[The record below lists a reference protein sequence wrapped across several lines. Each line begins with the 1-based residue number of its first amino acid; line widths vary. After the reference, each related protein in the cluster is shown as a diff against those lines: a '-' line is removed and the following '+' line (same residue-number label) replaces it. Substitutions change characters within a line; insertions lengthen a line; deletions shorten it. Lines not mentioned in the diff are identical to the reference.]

1 MKTLLRPTLAVLAL
15 GLAFLPASG
24 FAQNV
29 NMNPQNMADRL
40 EQAVGLSSGQR
51 AQALEIFQKE
61 IEALNVFTPQERP
74 VKGMEARQ
82 GALAEVR
89 AMLSPAQQRKY
100 DLTPQGQGGGLT
112 MMSPEN
118 EVARLD
124 QAVRLNRGQKAAAT
138 GIFEAQIEALVEI
151 PPADRSEKG
160 APIRQ
165 ATKAQIRALL
175 TPEQQQKYDATPQS
189 KGGGQKVNP
198 MNLAT
203 RLDAVVT
210 LTDDQIGQVAAIFTQ
225 ESADLQPLTPEE
237 QPTKGREI
245 RQAAKAQVRALL
257 TPEQQQKFDA
267 NPNGLEDLEE
277 RAYVR
282 SYLMTSP
289 NVAARVGTVSR
300 LSPVESSTV
309 SLNEARISSGSFT
322 FKVVGSLATE
332 NLKAF
337 WERPTATDP
346 IKIVKV
352 VGNTGETIQP

>member
-1 MKTLLRPTLAVLAL
+1 MKPLLRPTLAALAL
-15 GLAFLPASG
+15 GLAFLPVAG

-40 EQAVGLSSGQR
+40 DQAVGLSSGQR
-51 AQALEIFQKE
+51 AQVIEIFQKE
-61 IEALNVFTPQERP
+61 IEALNAFTPQERP

-89 AMLSPAQQRKY
+89 AMLSPVQRKRY

-124 QAVRLNRGQKAAAT
+124 AAVALTASQKAAAA
-138 GIFEAQIEALVEI
+138 GIFVEQIEALMDI
-151 PPADRSEKG
+151 PPADRPEKG

-165 ATKAQIRALL
+165 AAKAQIRALL
-175 TPEQQQKYDATPQS
+175 TAEQQQKYDATPQS

-210 LTDDQIGQVAAIFTQ
+210 LTDEQIGQVAAIFTQ

-277 RAYVR
+277 RAFVR
-282 SYLMTSP
+282 NYLMTSA
-289 NVAARVGTVSR
+289 NVAARVGTVTR
-300 LSPVESSTV
+300 LSLVESSTT
-309 SLNEARISSGSFT
+309 LINEARISSGYLS
-322 FKVVGSLATE
+322 FKVEGSGRTE
-332 NLKAF
+332 ILKVS
-337 WERPTATDP
+337 WERPTAADP
-346 IKIVKV
+346 IKIVKL
-352 VGNTGETIQP
+352 TGADGEAIQP